1 MGNLAKL
8 RLLGCTKMSRVASFA
23 DLFATPPER
32 RVCVLCA
39 SDLFLSLRGN
49 DDKCASYIENVYV

>member
-1 MGNLAKL
+1 MEFGQVTSIGM
-8 RLLGCTKMSRVASFA
+8 RQDVSRGF
-23 DLFATPPER
+23 FR
-32 RVCVLCA
+32 RFVRNTTRKEGGVLCA